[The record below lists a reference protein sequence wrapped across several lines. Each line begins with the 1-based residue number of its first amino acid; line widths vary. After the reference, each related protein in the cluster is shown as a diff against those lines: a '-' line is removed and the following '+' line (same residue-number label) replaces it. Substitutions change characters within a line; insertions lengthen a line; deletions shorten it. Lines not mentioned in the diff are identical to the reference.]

1 MTLISFR
8 KVEARMTN
16 ERDLSARDGGELD
29 GFHIGHLPAGIGA
42 EVSDFATEWAD
53 VNFATRV
60 WERQVEDGYRVD
72 LRVHVL
78 RGERLTDLDAVREF
92 LAEYQER
99 DAATWELA
107 DFTHPDGPGLI
118 GADQAF
124 WLAGPGVAVNVLGD
138 PEVVDAA
145 ALRSIAAA
153 MAVLDHDA
161 SVLTSE
167 G

>member
-1 MTLISFR
+1 MIR
-8 KVEARMTN
+8 KVEARMTH

-29 GFHIGHLPAGIGA
+29 GFHIGFLPGGIGEA
-42 EVSDFATEWAD
+42 VSDFATEWED
-53 VNFATRV
+53 VSFATRV

-78 RGERLTDLDAVREF
+78 RGEGLVDLDAVREF

-118 GADQAF
+118 GTGEAF
-124 WLAGPGVAVNVLGD
+124 WLTGPGVAVYVLAD

-145 ALRSIAAA
+145 ALRSIAVGVVSA
-153 MAVLDHDA
+153 DR
-161 SVLTSE
+161 
-167 G
+167 